1 MSIGVLFLMFGVL
14 LAMSVPVSATLAISS
29 FLGRPGVIGNIAAG
43 DMSAVMTTM
52 ASLVRNFFTGVDAF
66 TLLAIPMFILAGG
79 IMARGGISGK
89 LFNVFAYFLA
99 NKTAGMPCAVIL
111 STLFYSL
118 TSGSGPATVA
128 AVGSMAIPLL
138 VQLGYDIKWS
148 TALIAV
154 TGGVGVIS
162 PPSIPYV
169 LFGAAT
175 GTSIGDLF
183 IAGIIPAILII
194 SLLLIYAYLY
204 CRKNGEDKE
213 KLMEY
218 HREVRKN
225 GFWVIF
231 KDSFWAMLAPIIILG
246 SIYSGIAAPT
256 EAAVIAVLYSMFLSV
271 FVYKTIRFKE
281 LREIFVNCANTYSSL
296 LFILAAAV
304 AFGRTLTLMQ
314 APQAVAE
321 AMLGTFTNPIVL
333 LLMINLFMLAIGT
346 FLDTTPAILIQAPL
360 FLPIAIALGIHPVH
374 FGVMMVVNKAIGFVT
389 PPLGVNIFVS
399 SSLTGL
405 PMMTI
410 IKHSMIP
417 LITFFIA
424 LVVIALVPWFS
435 MVLL

>member
-1 MSIGVLFLMFGVL
+1 MSIGVLFLGFAIL
-14 LAMSVPVSATLAISS
+14 LALSVPVSATLAVSA
-29 FLGRPGVIGNIAAG
+29 FMPNFAAYFQTG
-43 DMSAVMTTM
+43 DSAAMMQQM
-52 ASLVRNFFTGVDAF
+52 AVLIRNFFNGVDAF

-111 STLFYSL
+111 STLFYSM

-138 VQLGYDIKWS
+138 VKLGYDIKWS

-194 SLLLIYAYLY
+194 TLLLVYAYIY
-204 CRKNGEDKE
+204 CKKNGEDKE

-218 HREVRKN
+218 HREVHAR
-225 GFWVIF
+225 GFWVVF
-231 KDSFWAMLAPIIILG
+231 KDSFFAMLAPIIILG
-246 SIYSGIAAPT
+246 SIYSGIASPT
-256 EAAVIAVLYSMFLSV
+256 EAAVIAVIYSLFLSV
-271 FVYKTIRFKE
+271 FVYRTLRFKE
-281 LREIFVNCANTYSSL
+281 LREIFVNCANTYSTL
-296 LFILAAAV
+296 LFILAGAV
-304 AFGRTLTLMQ
+304 AFGRTLTLMR
-314 APQAVAE
+314 APQQVAE
-321 AMLGTFTNPIVL
+321 HILGTFTTYVAVILV
-333 LLMINLFMLAIGT
+333 INLFMLLIGT

-360 FLPIAIALGIHPVH
+360 FLPIAMAMGMHPVH
-374 FGVMMVVNKAIGFVT
+374 FGVMMVINKAIGFVT

-399 SSLTGL
+399 SSITGL

-417 LITFFIA
+417 LLTF
-424 LVVIALVPWFS
+424 VIALLIITFVPWFTL
-435 MVLL
+435 VLIS